1 MFFLNIFSKI
11 LKILRS
17 NESPNQ
23 IAGGFVLGMVMGM
36 APFWSLFGVFLI
48 FILII
53 FNVNIAAAL
62 LAYAVFSMVVFLA
75 DPLIHQLGYWLLVDM
90 QWLKPLWTYLYHTPF
105 VPYTS
110 FNNTVYLGSIVVSLL
125 LAVPTFIA
133 VKKFVVNYREKY
145 EERVKNWKWI
155 KWIKA
160 SKVYELYVRIS
171 ALTQ

>member
-23 IAGGFVLGMVMGM
+23 IAGGFVLGMIMGM
-36 APFWSLFGVFLI
+36 APFWSLFGVFLV

-53 FNVNIAAAL
+53 FNLNIASAL

-75 DPLIHQLGYWLLVDM
+75 DPLIHQLGYWLLADV
-90 QWLKPLWTYLYHTPF
+90 QWLKPLWTYLYHAPL

-125 LAVPTFIA
+125 LAVPVFIA

-160 SKVYELYVRIS
+160 SKVYELYERIS

>member
-23 IAGGFVLGMVMGM
+23 IAGGFILGMIMGM
-36 APFWSLFGVFLI
+36 APFWSLFGVFLV

-53 FNVNIAAAL
+53 FNLNIASAL

-75 DPLIHQLGYWLLVDM
+75 DPLIHQLGYWLLAEV
-90 QWLKPLWTYLYHTPF
+90 QWLKPLWTYLYHAPL

-125 LAVPTFIA
+125 LAVPVFIA

-160 SKVYELYVRIS
+160 SKVYELYERIS

>member
-23 IAGGFVLGMVMGM
+23 IAGGFILGMIMGM
-36 APFWSLFGVFLI
+36 APFWSLFGVFLV

-53 FNVNIAAAL
+53 FNLNIASAL
-62 LAYAVFSMVVFLA
+62 LAYAVFSMVVFLT
-75 DPLIHQLGYWLLVDM
+75 DPLIHQLGYWLLAEV
-90 QWLKPLWTYLYHTPF
+90 QWLKPLWTYLYHAPL

-125 LAVPTFIA
+125 LAVPVFIA

-160 SKVYELYVRIS
+160 SKVYELYERIS

>member
-23 IAGGFVLGMVMGM
+23 IAGGFILGMMMGM
-36 APFWSLFGVFLI
+36 APFWSLFGVFLV

-53 FNVNIAAAL
+53 FNLNIASAL
-62 LAYAVFSMVVFLA
+62 LAYAVFSMVIYLA
-75 DPLIHQLGYWLLVDM
+75 DPLIHQLGYWLLADV
-90 QWLKPLWTYLYHTPF
+90 QWLKPLWTYLYHAPF

-125 LAVPTFIA
+125 LAVPVFIA
-133 VKKFVVNYREKY
+133 VKKFVANYREKY

-160 SKVYELYVRIS
+160 SKVYELYERIS

>member
-23 IAGGFVLGMVMGM
+23 IAGGFILGMIMGM
-36 APFWSLFGVFLI
+36 APFWSLFGVFLVL
-48 FILII
+48 ILII
-53 FNVNIAAAL
+53 FNLNIASAL

-75 DPLIHQLGYWLLVDM
+75 DPLIHQLGYWLLAEV
-90 QWLKPLWTYLYHTPF
+90 QWLKPLWTYLYHAPL

-110 FNNTVYLGSIVVSLL
+110 FNNTVYIGSIVVSLL
-125 LAVPTFIA
+125 LAVPVFIA

-160 SKVYELYVRIS
+160 SKVYELYERIS